1 MNIYID
7 TEFTSLDFGL
17 VFDMKLISAGF
28 VAENGQEFYFELI
41 DNYQKSDCS
50 NFVLEAVLPHLN
62 NTNYG
67 LPSTHAAFKLKSWIQ
82 GFGIPVYMANDA
94 PNYDW
99 PLVKDFL
106 LENKCWPEN
115 LDGKPLSV
123 GGYLKHERVE
133 KYFEY
138 QPLAFRHHALW
149 DARALAAA
157 MKGPIDD

>member
-1 MNIYID
+1 MIVYFD

-28 VAENGQEFYFELI
+28 VAEDGKEFYFELM

-50 NFVLEAVLPHLN
+50 GFVLEAVLPHLN
-62 NTNYG
+62 SAKHG
-67 LPSTHAAFKLKSWIQ
+67 LLSVQAASKLKAWVEA
-82 GFGIPVYMANDA
+82 FGEPVYMACDA

-99 PLVKDFL
+99 PLVMDFL
-106 LENKCWPEN
+106 KENKCWPEN
-115 LDGKPLSV
+115 LDRLPLNV
-123 GGYLKHERVE
+123 GGYLSHERVE

-138 QPLAFRHHALW
+138 QPMAIRHHSLW

-157 MKGPIDD
+157 AKGPIDD